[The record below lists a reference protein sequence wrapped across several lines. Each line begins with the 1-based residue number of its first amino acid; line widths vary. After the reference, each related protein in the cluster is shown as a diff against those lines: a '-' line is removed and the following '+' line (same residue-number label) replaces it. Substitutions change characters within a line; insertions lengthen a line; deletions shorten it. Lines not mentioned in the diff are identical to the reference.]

1 MAKFWDIGKGDES
14 RYGRAMGMTD
24 ALWQPVLA
32 NSVGVIIVNGKCE
45 HIKLPVLSL
54 FPPNCLAPFFLV
66 WEFSNLL
73 VNNNDVIDL
82 AERSVGQKEQTLF
95 HDNL

>member
-54 FPPNCLAPFFLV
+54 FPPNCLALIF
-66 WEFSNLL
+66 WC
-73 VNNNDVIDL
+73 VNFPTCLSTTMMSSI
-82 AERSVGQKEQTLF
+82 
-95 HDNL
+95 